1 MNRKKRR
8 LMWVG
13 TLLLC
18 SSAAVGLS
26 LWAMSDGIVF
36 FVTPSELA
44 AKGLRG
50 HQVRLGGMVE
60 AGTVQHAED
69 RSGTIR
75 FSVTDGKAAETV
87 TYRGTLPDL
96 FREGQGVVVVGVE
109 QPDGVFKATEVLA
122 KHDEKYMPKEV
133 ADQLKASGEWQRMN
147 GAPAA
152 QEVARDTKPPMKGSG
167 S

>member
-1 MNRKKRR
+1 MTRKKRR
-8 LMWVG
+8 LIWVG
-13 TLLLC
+13 ALMLC

-50 HQVRLGGMVE
+50 HQVRLGGMVQ
-60 AGTVQHAED
+60 AGTVQKGFD
-69 RSGTIR
+69 RSGSVR
-75 FSVTDGKAAETV
+75 FSVTDGKAAEEV

-109 QPDGVFKATEVLA
+109 QPDGMFKASEVLA
-122 KHDEKYMPKEV
+122 KHDENYMPKDV
-133 ADQLKASGEWQRMN
+133 ADKLKASGEWQRMT
-147 GAPAA
+147 GAQAVAA
-152 QEVARDTKPPMKGSG
+152 EPKPVGKDSG

>member
-1 MNRKKRR
+1 MTRKKRR
-8 LMWVG
+8 MMWVG
-13 TLLLC
+13 ALVLC

-60 AGTVQHAED
+60 AGTVKHTDD
-69 RSGTIR
+69 RSGTVR
-75 FSVTDGKAAETV
+75 FAVTDGKAAEEV
-87 TYRGTLPDL
+87 SYRGTLPDL

-109 QPDGVFKATEVLA
+109 QPDGMFKASEVLA

-133 ADQLKASGEWQRMN
+133 ADKLKASGEWQRMT
-147 GAPAA
+147 GAPSSQEAA
-152 QEVARDTKPPMKGSG
+152 RTAKGDG

>member
-1 MNRKKRR
+1 MTRKKRR

-13 TLLLC
+13 ALLLC
-18 SSAAVGLS
+18 SSSAVGLS

-50 HQVRLGGMVE
+50 RQVRLGGMVQ
-60 AGTVQHAED
+60 AGTVRQTTD
-69 RSGTIR
+69 RSGTVR
-75 FSVTDGKAAETV
+75 FSVTDGKAVEVV

-96 FREGQGVVVVGVE
+96 FREGQGVVVMGVE
-109 QPDGVFKATEVLA
+109 QPDGAFKASEVLA
-122 KHDEKYMPKEV
+122 KHDENYMPKEV
-133 ADQLKASGEWQRMN
+133 ADKLKASGEWQRMT
-147 GAPAA
+147 GAQAVAEEPKPA
-152 QEVARDTKPPMKGSG
+152 RGSG